1 MGGSVRACR
10 GAFLLLFAVL
20 GDNLEG
26 VTANAVR
33 LFKYLVPD
41 YYEDLKRSTEAW
53 VCKTVDVVPRAACQ
67 PHATAG
73 QPQAASDFTSK
84 LALLQIIYTKHVIPD
99 ELLELWTNSTPDG
112 KLQSSLRGGHSM

>member
-1 MGGSVRACR
+1 M
-10 GAFLLLFAVL
+10 
-20 GDNLEG
+20 DLEG

-73 QPQAASDFTSK
+73 QPQAAVCRILLSTS
-84 LALLQIIYTKHVIPD
+84 LFLRQLVSAGMHLEQVILSPGSASGRG
-99 ELLELWTNSTPDG
+99 TVSSG
-112 KLQSSLRGGHSM
+112 KTLVCSYY